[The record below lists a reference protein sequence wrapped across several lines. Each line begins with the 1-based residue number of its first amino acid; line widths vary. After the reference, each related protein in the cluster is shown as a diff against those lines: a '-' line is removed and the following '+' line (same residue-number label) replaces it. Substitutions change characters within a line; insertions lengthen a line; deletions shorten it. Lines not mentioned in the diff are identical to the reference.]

1 MEKMRNLNDGRTFLS
16 EFYSNDQKRTACV
29 YHGWQGYSV
38 DFLVEGKVVEH
49 RSLWEH
55 TRQYA
60 EDACENW
67 VTGVIK

>member
-1 MEKMRNLNDGRTFLS
+1 MEKMRNVGDGRTFLS
-16 EFYSNDQKRTACV
+16 EFYSDDQKRTARV

-49 RSLWEH
+49 RSLWDH

-60 EDACENW
+60 ENACENW